1 MSLIIDL
8 ENIVWTLEH
17 DNTKKS
23 AKLAKEY
30 RAAITLLVTGKNPTN
45 CKFPHVIEDLVISK
59 GFDDSL
65 EVEYSAAIEKLN
77 DVGVV

>member
-8 ENIVWTLEH
+8 ESIVWGLEH
-17 DNTKKS
+17 EGNKKPEN
-23 AKLAKEY
+23 LAKEY

-59 GFDDSL
+59 GFDESL
-65 EVEYSAAIEKLN
+65 EAEYSAAIKKLESAK
-77 DVGVV
+77 VI